1 MRQHLLGLVALLV
14 VNTAFLVAIP
24 PNASAQRVR
33 VIADGTQVRLA
44 PDPDGPVVATIDAG
58 SILEQVV
65 SDGPFAGV
73 LFTTVGDHGPGPR
86 RASFVQ
92 PQYAAAD
99 AMQSSGKRK
108 IFVGL
113 ALVGTSWAALQFLPF
128 LSVPDKDD
136 YADNS
141 SYQAALNRRSNA
153 ETGQRV
159 LAGLGLAVSAWG
171 IGQVVRAS
179 RMRADVEL
187 EARRAA
193 APGVELR
200 YAIARERIGS
210 GRKKLL
216 WGIALAGASYA
227 TVNWVPYLAAPD
239 PRDYNDD
246 ASYQVALDRRKNA
259 ERVRNGAMAL
269 SGALGAWGI
278 YQWRAGS
285 SEVAAIDA
293 EVGARSAALEL
304 PLSAAH
310 SDVAVGLFAT
320 PVGRRTAIGFQLV
333 W

>member
-1 MRQHLLGLVALLV
+1 MRQHFLGLAALLV
-14 VNTAFLVAIP
+14 VSTGFFGANP
-24 PNASAQRVR
+24 QDASAQQIR
-33 VIADGTQVRLA
+33 VIAEETQVRLGPN
-44 PDPDGPVVATIDAG
+44 PDSPIAATLGASSIPV
-58 SILEQVV
+58 L
-65 SDGPFAGV
+65 
-73 LFTTVGDHGPGPR
+73 
-86 RASFVQ
+86 Q
-92 PQYAAAD
+92 PQYAEAD
-99 AMQSSGKRK
+99 AMGSSGRTK

-141 SYQAALNRRSNA
+141 SYQDALDRRSNA
-153 ETGQRV
+153 ETGQKV
-159 LAGLGLAVSAWG
+159 AAGLGLAVSAWG
-171 IGQVVRAS
+171 LGQVIRAS
-179 RMRADVEL
+179 RMRAAVDL

-200 YAIARERIGS
+200 YAIARERIAS

-227 TVNWVPYLAAPD
+227 TVQWVPYLAAPD
-239 PRDYNDD
+239 ARNYNDQP
-246 ASYQVALDRRKNA
+246 SYQAALDRRTNA
-259 ERVRNGAMAL
+259 VRVRNGAMVL

-293 EVGARSAALEL
+293 EVGVRSAALDL

-310 SDVAVGLFAT
+310 SDVAIGLFAT
-320 PVGRRTAIGFQLV
+320 PVGQRTAIGFQLI